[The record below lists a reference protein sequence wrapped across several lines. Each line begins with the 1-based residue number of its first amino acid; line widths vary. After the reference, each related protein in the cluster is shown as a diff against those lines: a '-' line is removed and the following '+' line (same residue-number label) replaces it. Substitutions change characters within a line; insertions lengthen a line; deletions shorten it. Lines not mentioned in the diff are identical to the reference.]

1 MLPHFKKWCNFRLN
15 VCNKFIGTKGLI
27 DKSLMIYQ
35 NKSVDKKLAF
45 WELLLLS
52 MKQRQIFFFFSCN
65 SLLSL
70 WSSECLQ
77 LISGSSAFSK
87 PSLNVWKFLVHIM
100 LKPSL
105 VNFEDNL
112 TSMGDEYSC
121 LVVWTFFTTALL
133 GNWELADISSVTF
146 KSIISGF

>member
-45 WELLLLS
+45 GSCYCCSQWN
-52 MKQRQIFFFFSCN
+52 RGRFFFPPAIPYFLFDPVNVCN
-65 SLLSL
+65 
-70 WSSECLQ
+70 

-87 PSLNVWKFLVHIM
+87 PSLNVWKFLVHVM

-146 KSIISGF
+146 